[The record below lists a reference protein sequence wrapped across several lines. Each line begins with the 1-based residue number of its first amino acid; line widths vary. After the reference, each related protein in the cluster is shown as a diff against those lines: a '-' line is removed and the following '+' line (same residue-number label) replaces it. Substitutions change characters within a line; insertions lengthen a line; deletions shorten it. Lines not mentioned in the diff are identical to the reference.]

1 MPAIERSLSV
11 YEVADAFG
19 VSHKTIRRMIA
30 DGRVPAVRIGQQ
42 WRIRPEAVRD
52 ILGI

>member
-30 DGRVPAVRIGQQ
+30 GRVPAVRIGQQ